1 MVKTV
6 LERIEVSRTVD
17 PNSYQIVYEVID
29 KDYTLYLEF
38 NPETEIVQPD
48 TREIVNA
55 VNLVNVSWNVGMGL
69 TPAFTATVDEA
80 DQDRQIRGLSGAV
93 DRQRRQ
99 EYHQRGVFQQRDI
112 GR

>member
-17 PNSYQIVYEVID
+17 PNNYQIIYEVVD

-55 VNLVNVSWNVGMGL
+55 VNLVNVSW
-69 TPAFTATVDEA
+69 
-80 DQDRQIRGLSGAV
+80 RGLSGAME
-93 DRQRRQ
+93 RQRRQ
-99 EYHQRGVFQQRDI
+99 EYHQRGVFQQQDT